1 MARKVRSRT
10 AEFFKHLFICV
21 ILLFAFIPFYLML
34 NISLK
39 DNEQFFN
46 NPWLPSL
53 PFHWENYAYG
63 WNYIGGKIFNT
74 AFVAMTS
81 VAFTL
86 IFAVIGAY
94 FFARFKMPGSKFL
107 FLVFTILMMY
117 PGVANMVP
125 MFKLI
130 SSLGLYN
137 SHWALIIP
145 AIAGGQAFNIYVLRN
160 FIEDIPQDLFDAIEI
175 DGGSI
180 LQQIWHIV
188 VPMSMP
194 IIGTLGILTI
204 IGQWNNFISPLLY
217 LRDDNLQVISV
228 ALLYLDGEYT
238 KQWGQLM
245 AGYTI
250 ASIPLVV
257 MFLFCMKLFV
267 RGLSAGAIKG

>member
-1 MARKVRSRT
+1 MARKVRSKVGET
-10 AEFFKHLFICV
+10 VKHLFIIG
-21 ILLFAFIPFYLML
+21 ILIFAFIPFYLML

-39 DNEQFFN
+39 DNEQFFQ

-53 PFHWENYAYG
+53 PFHWENYVYG
-63 WNYIGGKIFNT
+63 WNYIGMKIFNT
-74 AFVAMTS
+74 TFGAVTSTVLSIAMS
-81 VAFTL
+81 V
-86 IFAVIGAY
+86 VGAY
-94 FFARFKMPGSKFL
+94 FFARFKMPGSKVL
-107 FLVFTILMMY
+107 FFVFTLLMMY

-130 SSLGLYN
+130 SSLGMYN
-137 SHWALIIP
+137 TYWALILP

-175 DGGSI
+175 DGGNV

-194 IIGTLGILTI
+194 IIGTLGILKI
-204 IGQWNNFISPLLY
+204 IGQWNNFIGPLLY
-217 LRDDNLQVISV
+217 IRDDSMQMLSV
-228 ALLYLDGEYT
+228 SLLYLDGEYT

-245 AGYTI
+245 AGYTV
-250 ASIPLVV
+250 ASLPLVV